1 MQKEG
6 EGMLTG
12 MGILLV
18 ILIIYAGRMQSR
30 NVLLSLVMNA
40 AVLFGAVILMI
51 FRVNPI
57 LLAWVCFFGISII
70 TLFYQNGVNSKTVA
84 AFLALIVV
92 VLLLSAGVWFL
103 CNSAGICGL
112 NGNTKQEDEVAFLD
126 MHIHVNMVQVTYLI
140 ILLGLLGSVK
150 DSAMAVATGTYEVF
164 RDNPGITRKELFRS
178 GMQIGRNILGVTI
191 NTLLFA
197 AAGESVLMF
206 HMYCVY
212 QYSFAELI
220 NSKSFFQEM
229 ILMLA
234 GGIGVELAVPITA
247 FILGILCI

>member
-1 MQKEG
+1 
-6 EGMLTG
+6 
-12 MGILLV
+12 
-18 ILIIYAGRMQSR
+18 
-30 NVLLSLVMNA
+30 
-40 AVLFGAVILMI
+40 
-51 FRVNPI
+51 
-57 LLAWVCFFGISII
+57 
-70 TLFYQNGVNSKTVA
+70 
-84 AFLALIVV
+84 
-92 VLLLSAGVWFL
+92 
-103 CNSAGICGL
+103 
-112 NGNTKQEDEVAFLD
+112 
-126 MHIHVNMVQVTYLI
+126 
-140 ILLGLLGSVK
+140 
-150 DSAMAVATGTYEVF
+150 
-164 RDNPGITRKELFRS
+164 
-178 GMQIGRNILGVTI
+178 MQIGRNILGVTI